1 MKMYYIA
8 FTVFD
13 DNDAIHTEEISF
25 KDNDKI
31 NSDTIK
37 EALENLYRDEYFE
50 EVPNIKQVISWSK
63 NE

>member
-1 MKMYYIA
+1 MKTYYIA

-13 DNDAIHTEEISF
+13 DNAIHTEEISF
-25 KDNDKI
+25 NDTDKI

-50 EVPNIKQVISWSK
+50 LGVPNIKQVISWSK

>member
-1 MKMYYIA
+1 MKTYYIA

-13 DNDAIHTEEISF
+13 DNAIHTEEISF

-37 EALENLYRDEYFE
+37 EALENLYRDEYFDDG
-50 EVPNIKQVISWSK
+50 PNIKQVISWSK
-63 NE
+63 IE

>member
-1 MKMYYIA
+1 MKTYYVA

-13 DNDAIHTEEISF
+13 DDAIYTEEISF

-37 EALENLYRDEYFE
+37 EALGNLYRDEYFE
-50 EVPNIKQVISWSK
+50 EVSNIKQVISWSK

>member
-1 MKMYYIA
+1 MKTYYIA

-13 DNDAIHTEEISF
+13 DNAIHTEEISF
-25 KDNDKI
+25 NDSDKI
-31 NSDTIK
+31 NSNTVK

-50 EVPNIKQVISWSK
+50 GVSNIRQVISWSK

>member
-1 MKMYYIA
+1 MKTYYIA

-13 DNDAIHTEEISF
+13 DNAIHTEEISF

-37 EALENLYRDEYFE
+37 EALENLYRDEYYYE
-50 EVPNIKQVISWSK
+50 GGPNIRQVISWSK
-63 NE
+63 IE